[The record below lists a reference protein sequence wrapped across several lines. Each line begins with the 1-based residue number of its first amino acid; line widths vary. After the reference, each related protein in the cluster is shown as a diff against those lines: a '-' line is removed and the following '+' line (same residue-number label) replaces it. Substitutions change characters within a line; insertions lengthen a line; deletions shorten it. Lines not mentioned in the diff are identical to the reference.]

1 MKGQIENS
9 FYFINL
15 AIISITMFPNKQKEF
30 TAIKIL
36 YLQVFTYS
44 LNRNQILIIL
54 FPKGTVNK
62 TLRVLS

>member
-1 MKGQIENS
+1 
-9 FYFINL
+9 
-15 AIISITMFPNKQKEF
+15 MFPNKQKEF